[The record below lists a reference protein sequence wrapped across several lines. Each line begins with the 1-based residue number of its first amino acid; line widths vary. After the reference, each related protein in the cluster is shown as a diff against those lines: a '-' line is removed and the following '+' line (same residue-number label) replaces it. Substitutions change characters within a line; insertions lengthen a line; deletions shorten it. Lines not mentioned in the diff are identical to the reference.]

1 MSREWVADATN
12 NVNSLL
18 KEGNIGFEAY
28 SSNLKR

>member
-18 KEGNIGFEAY
+18 KERNIGFEAY